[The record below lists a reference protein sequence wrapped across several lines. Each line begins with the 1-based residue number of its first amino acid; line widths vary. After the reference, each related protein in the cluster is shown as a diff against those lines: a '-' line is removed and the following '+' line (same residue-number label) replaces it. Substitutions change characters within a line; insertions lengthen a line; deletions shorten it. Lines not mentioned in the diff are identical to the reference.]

1 VQGDTTYDPVQ
12 MFMLGFDVLV
22 DLCGWDRGVA
32 LECLPY
38 TFHHIDDVPW
48 IDDKD
53 AVHGL
58 GVQVAANMRDGKR
71 VSVNCAAGLNRSGL
85 IVGRAL
91 IELGY
96 APADAIGMVRAARGV
111 WALSNV
117 AFTKFL
123 LFDCRG

>member
-1 VQGDTTYDPVQ
+1 
-12 MFMLGFDVLV
+12 M
-22 DLCGWDRGVA
+22 
-32 LECLPY
+32 
-38 TFHHIDDVPW
+38 PW

-53 AVHGL
+53 AVHAL
-58 GVQVAANMRDGKR
+58 GVQVATHLRVGKR
-71 VSVNCAAGLNRSGL
+71 VAVNCAAGLNRSGL

-96 APADAIGMVRAARGV
+96 APADAINRVRAARGL